1 MAMDPYKIKK
11 MQPIRMFPL
20 TRTATGSYVSE
31 ARVMAKARAHVL
43 SSDNS
48 LGHGPPK
55 LMKHYLV
62 MTNIEKYMMWRK
74 SNWKIM

>member
-1 MAMDPYKIKK
+1 MAMDHYKIKK
-11 MQPIRMFPL
+11 MEPIRMLPV
-20 TRTATGSYVSE
+20 TRTATGSYGSE

-43 SSDNS
+43 RFDNS

-55 LMKHYLV
+55 LMKHYLL
-62 MTNIEKYMMWRK
+62 MTNIEKYMTWRK